1 MKKKLLAL
9 SVVVAVLAI
18 AAAGTL
24 AYFTADETAHN
35 VITTGGVDIE
45 LLETA
50 VNEDGATVPFEDVAN
65 VVPDTEVS
73 KIVEVKNTGESAAW
87 IRVSVEK
94 AIELA
99 QAPED
104 AEADLSLVTM
114 DFNEEDWTYEDG
126 YYYYN
131 AELKPSAETEPLFTA
146 VSFAA
151 EMGNMYQE
159 STATV
164 SVIAQATQVVN
175 NGGSALEAAGWPAEK
190 EA

>member
-9 SVVVAVLAI
+9 AAVIAVLAI
-18 AAAGTL
+18 VAAGTI

-50 VNEDGATVPFEDVAN
+50 VNADGAIVPFENVTN

-104 AEADLSLVTM
+104 AELDLSLITM
-114 DFNEEDWTYEDG
+114 DFNEEDWTLEDG
-126 YYYYN
+126 YYYYG
-131 AELKPSAETEPLFTA
+131 APLASGETTAPLFT
-146 VSFAA
+146 VVRFAA
-151 EMGNMYQE
+151 EMDNLYQN
-159 STATV
+159 STATIDV
-164 SVIAQATQVVN
+164 TVEAVQQAN
-175 NGGSALEAAGWPAEK
+175 NGATALEAAGWP